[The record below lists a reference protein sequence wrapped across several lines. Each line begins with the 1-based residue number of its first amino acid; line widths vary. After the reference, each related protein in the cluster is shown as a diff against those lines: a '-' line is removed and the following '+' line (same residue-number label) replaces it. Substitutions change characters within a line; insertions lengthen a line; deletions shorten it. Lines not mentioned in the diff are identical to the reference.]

1 MSQQCDCCRNKI
13 FLFKPNA
20 DVENEPIR
28 YMQWQKTEKLDKV
41 DILCTVKE
49 AFRELVKHLMYFSD
63 SYICKEE
70 SVKDI

>member
-1 MSQQCDCCRNKI
+1 M
-13 FLFKPNA
+13 F
-20 DVENEPIR
+20 ENEPVR